1 MELYLQAV
9 AAILLAV
16 IIYLVVHGYNKELAL
31 LLTLAACCIVIA
43 VAGRYIQPV
52 VAFLED
58 LQGIGR
64 LENTYLTILLKV
76 VGISFL
82 AEVASLVCTD
92 AGNATLGKSL
102 QLLAACVILWL
113 SIPLLSSL
121 IQLIQEILGGV

>member
-64 LENTYLTILLKV
+64 LENTYLTQK
-76 VGISFL
+76 
-82 AEVASLVCTD
+82 
-92 AGNATLGKSL
+92 K
-102 QLLAACVILWL
+102 
-113 SIPLLSSL
+113 
-121 IQLIQEILGGV
+121 